1 MRVGELSEIAG
12 KGLNRKDGKRNK
24 YLKKGGKLGQGV
36 DPLKRE
42 EGWNPLANY
51 DYH

>member
-12 KGLNRKDGKRNK
+12 KGKRNK

>member
-12 KGLNRKDGKRNK
+12 KGVEQKREEAK
-24 YLKKGGKLGQGV
+24 QIFEKGGKLGQGV